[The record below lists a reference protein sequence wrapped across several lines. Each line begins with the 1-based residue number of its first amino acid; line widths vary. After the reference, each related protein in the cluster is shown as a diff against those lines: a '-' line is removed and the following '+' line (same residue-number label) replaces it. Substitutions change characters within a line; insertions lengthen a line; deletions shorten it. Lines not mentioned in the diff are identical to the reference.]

1 MNIFTQ
7 LVKSLYS
14 PKDIAKYRF
23 QGIGKT
29 IFYVFFL
36 TFIMIL
42 PLAIYFTMAFLTNV
56 SEFSTALKSDI
67 PPFEIKDGTLHS
79 DAEAPLLIEKED
91 FTVQFD
97 STGTLTASDLNT
109 SSDVTVGMLKD
120 KAVLF
125 VNGQAQ
131 ELEYSLIPGLTLT
144 NESASEYIENAK
156 ASLYL
161 IIGLVILVMYLMTA
175 TLQFLEVT
183 LLAYFGGLFA
193 AILGRRINFGQQ
205 WRLAAYSFTL
215 SVIFFT
221 FMDFIQVP
229 VVGDFYVKWFISLM
243 MLYMAI
249 KELPAPKKPQ
259 APSN

>member
-42 PLAIYFTMAFLTNV
+42 PLATYTTMAALTNV
-56 SEFSTALKSDI
+56 NEFSTALKTDI
-67 PPFEIKDGTLHS
+67 PPFEIKDGTLYS
-79 DAEAPLLIEKED
+79 DTETPERIEKDD
-91 FTVQFD
+91 FTIQFD
-97 STGTLTASDLNT
+97 STGTLNASDLNN
-109 SSDVTVGMLKD
+109 SSDVTVGLLKD
-120 KAVLF
+120 KAVLV
-125 VNGQAQ
+125 VNGQSQ
-131 ELEYSLIPGLTLT
+131 ELEYSLIPGLSLN
-144 NESASEYIENAK
+144 NESASEYIANAK

-161 IIGLVILVMYLMTA
+161 VIALVILVMYVMTA
-175 TLQFLEVT
+175 ALQFLEVT

-215 SVIFFT
+215 SVVFFT

-249 KELPAPKKPQ
+249 KELPVPKKPK
-259 APSN
+259 A

>member
-1 MNIFTQ
+1 MNIFAQ

-42 PLAIYFTMAFLTNV
+42 PLATYTTMAALTNV
-56 SEFSTALKSDI
+56 SEFSTTLKTDI
-67 PPFEIKDGTLHS
+67 PPFEIKDGTLYS
-79 DAEAPLLIEKED
+79 DAETPQRIEKDD
-91 FTVQFD
+91 FTLQFD
-97 STGTLTASDLNT
+97 STGTLNASDLNN
-109 SSDVTVGMLKD
+109 SSDVTVGLLKN
-120 KAVLF
+120 KAVLV

-131 ELEYSLIPGLTLT
+131 ELEYSLIPGLNLN

-161 IIGLVILVMYLMTA
+161 VIALVILVMYVMTA
-175 TLQFLEVT
+175 ALQFLEVT

-215 SVIFFT
+215 SVVFFT
-221 FMDFIQVP
+221 IMEFIQVP

-249 KELPAPKKPQ
+249 KELPVPKKPK
-259 APSN
+259 A

>member
-1 MNIFTQ
+1 MNIFAQ

-42 PLAIYFTMAFLTNV
+42 PLATYTTMAALTNV
-56 SEFSTALKSDI
+56 SEFSTTLKTDI
-67 PPFEIKDGTLHS
+67 PPFEIKDGTLYS
-79 DAEAPLLIEKED
+79 DAETPQRIDKDD
-91 FTVQFD
+91 FTIQFD
-97 STGTLTASDLNT
+97 STGTLNASDLNN
-109 SSDVTVGMLKD
+109 SSDVTVGLLKN
-120 KAVLF
+120 KAVLV

-131 ELEYSLIPGLTLT
+131 ELEYSLIPGLNLN

-161 IIGLVILVMYLMTA
+161 VIALVILVMYVMTA
-175 TLQFLEVT
+175 ALQFLEVT

-215 SVIFFT
+215 SVVFFT
-221 FMDFIQVP
+221 FMEFIQVP

-249 KELPAPKKPQ
+249 KELPVPKKPK
-259 APSN
+259 A

>member
-29 IFYVFFL
+29 IAYVFFL

-42 PLAIYFTMAFLTNV
+42 PVAIYFTMAFMTNV
-56 SEFSTALKSDI
+56 SEFNTALKKDI
-67 PPFEIKDGTLHS
+67 PQFEIKDGILHS
-79 DAEAPLLIEKED
+79 DVEAPQLIEKDD
-91 FTVQFD
+91 FTIQFD
-97 STGTLTASDLNT
+97 STGTLTADDLNT
-109 SSDVTVGMLKD
+109 FNDVTVGLLKD
-120 KAVLF
+120 KAILY
-125 VNGQAQ
+125 VNGQIQ
-131 ELEYSLIPGLTLT
+131 ELEYSLIPGLNLT
-144 NESASEYIENAK
+144 NESASEYIENAN
-156 ASLYL
+156 ASFYL
-161 IIGLVILVMYLMTA
+161 VIGLVILVMYLMTA
-175 TLQFLEVT
+175 ALQFLEVT

-193 AILGRRINFGQQ
+193 TVLGRRLNFGQQ

-229 VVGDFYVKWFISLM
+229 VIGDFYVKWFISLM

-249 KELPAPKKPQ
+249 KELPAPKKPT
-259 APSN
+259 A

>member
-29 IFYVFFL
+29 ILYVFFL
-36 TFIMIL
+36 TFIMVL
-42 PLAIYFTMAFLTNV
+42 PLAIYFTMAFMTNV
-56 SEFSTALKSDI
+56 DEFNTALKSDI
-67 PPFEIKDGTLHS
+67 PKFEIKDGTLTS
-79 DAEAPLLIEKED
+79 DTDAPQLIKKED
-91 FTVQFD
+91 FTIQFD
-97 STGTLTASDLNT
+97 STGTLNSTDLNT
-109 SSDVTVGMLKD
+109 SSDVTVGLLKN
-120 KAVLF
+120 KAVLL

-131 ELEYSLIPGLTLT
+131 ELEYSMVPGLSLT

-161 IIGLVILVMYLMTA
+161 IVALVILVMFLMTA
-175 TLQFLEVT
+175 ALQFLEVT

-193 AILGRRINFGQQ
+193 SILGRRTNFGQQ

-215 SVIFFT
+215 AVVFFT

-229 VVGDFYVKWFISLM
+229 VIGDFYVKWFISLM

-249 KELPAPKKPQ
+249 KELPAPKKPK
-259 APSN
+259 A

>member
-1 MNIFTQ
+1 MNIFAQ

-42 PLAIYFTMAFLTNV
+42 PLATYTTMAALTNV
-56 SEFSTALKSDI
+56 SEFSTTLKTDI
-67 PPFEIKDGTLHS
+67 PPFEIKDGTLYS
-79 DAEAPLLIEKED
+79 DAETPQRIDKDD
-91 FTVQFD
+91 FTIQFD
-97 STGTLTASDLNT
+97 STGTLNASDLNN
-109 SSDVTVGMLKD
+109 SSDVTVGLLKN
-120 KAVLF
+120 KAVLV

-131 ELEYSLIPGLTLT
+131 ELEYSLIPGLNLN

-161 IIGLVILVMYLMTA
+161 VIALVILVMYVMTA
-175 TLQFLEVT
+175 ALQFLEVT

-215 SVIFFT
+215 SVVFFT
-221 FMDFIQVP
+221 FMEFIQVP

-249 KELPAPKKPQ
+249 KELPAPKKPK
-259 APSN
+259 A